1 MRKLV
6 VAEGLTLDGVM
17 QAPGDPDEDRSGGF
31 DDGGWQMPYFDEV
44 AGEAVGKSMAE
55 TGAFLFGRRT
65 YEIMASH
72 WPNVPEGDMFADVL
86 NGLPKYVA
94 SKTLQEPLAW
104 ANSNLLGQD
113 LPTAIKDIKKEDG
126 GNIVVLGSG
135 NLVQTLIEH
144 DLVDEYALMIHPLV
158 LGTGKKLFEDGLA
171 KVSLRLLDS
180 MTTTTGVVFASY
192 APEGR

>member
-31 DDGGWQMPYFDEV
+31 DHGGWQLPYFDEV

-65 YEIMASH
+65 YEIMAAH

-86 NGLPKYVA
+86 NGMPKYVA
-94 SKTLQEPLAW
+94 STTLQEPLAW
-104 ANSNLLGQD
+104 ANSNLLGED
-113 LPTAIKDIKKEDG
+113 VPTAIRKLKEEAG

-158 LGTGKKLFEDGLA
+158 LGTGRKLFEEGLH
-171 KVSLRLLDS
+171 KVSLRLVGS

>member
-17 QAPGDPDEDRSGGF
+17 QAPGHPDEDRSGGF
-31 DDGGWQMPYFDEV
+31 DHGGWQMPYFDEV

-65 YEIMASH
+65 YEIMAAH

-86 NGLPKYVA
+86 NGMPKYVA
-94 SKTLQEPLAW
+94 STTLQEPLAW
-104 ANSNLLGQD
+104 ANSKLLGED
-113 LPTAIKDIKKEDG
+113 VPTAIKALKEENG

-135 NLVQTLIEH
+135 HLVQTLIEH
-144 DLVDEYALMIHPLV
+144 DLIDEYALMIHPLV
-158 LGTGKKLFEDGLA
+158 LGTGKRLFEDGLD
-171 KVSLRLLDS
+171 KVSLRLLGS
-180 MTTTTGVVFASY
+180 MMTTTGVVYVRY

>member
-17 QAPGDPDEDRSGGF
+17 QAPGHPDEDRSGEF
-31 DDGGWQMPYFDEV
+31 EHGGWQMPYFDEV
-44 AGEAVGKSMAE
+44 AGEAVAKSMAE
-55 TGAFLFGRRT
+55 TAAFLFGRRT
-65 YEIMASH
+65 YEIMAAH
-72 WPNVPEGDMFADVL
+72 WPNAPEGDMFADVL
-86 NGLPKYVA
+86 NGMPKYLA
-94 SKTLQEPLAW
+94 STTLEEPLAW
-104 ANSNLLGQD
+104 ANSSLLGQQV
-113 LPTAIKDIKKEDG
+113 PTAIKELKAEDG

-158 LGTGKKLFEDGLA
+158 LGTGKRLFEDGLH
-171 KVSLRLLDS
+171 KVSLRLLSS

>member
-31 DDGGWQMPYFDEV
+31 DHGGWQMPYFDEV

-65 YEIMASH
+65 YEIMAAH

-86 NGLPKYVA
+86 NGMPKYVA
-94 SKTLQEPLAW
+94 STTLQEPLSW

-113 LPTAIKDIKKEDG
+113 VPTSIKELKEEDG
-126 GNIVVLGSG
+126 GTIVVLGSG

-158 LGTGKKLFEDGLA
+158 LGTGKKLFEDGLD
-171 KVSLRLLDS
+171 KLSLRLLDS

>member
-17 QAPGDPDEDRSGGF
+17 QAPGHPDEDRSGEF
-31 DDGGWQMPYFDEV
+31 EHGGWQMPYFDEV
-44 AGEAVGKSMAE
+44 AGEAVAKSMAE
-55 TGAFLFGRRT
+55 TAAFLFGRRT
-65 YEIMASH
+65 YEIMAAH
-72 WPNVPEGDMFADVL
+72 WPNAPEGDMFADVL
-86 NGLPKYVA
+86 NGMPKYVA
-94 SKTLQEPLAW
+94 STTLQEPLAW
-104 ANSNLLGQD
+104 ANSSLLGQQVS
-113 LPTAIKDIKKEDG
+113 TAIKELKEEDG

-158 LGTGKKLFEDGLA
+158 LGTGKRLFEDGLH
-171 KVSLRLLDS
+171 KVSLRLLSS

>member
-135 NLVQTLIEH
+135 NLVQTLIQH
-144 DLVDEYALMIHPLV
+144 DLIDEYALMIHPLV

>member
-17 QAPGDPDEDRSGGF
+17 QAPGDPDEDRSGDF
-31 DDGGWQMPYFDEV
+31 EYGGWQMPYFDEV

-65 YEIMASH
+65 YEIMAAH

-86 NGLPKYVA
+86 NGMPKYVA
-94 SKTLQEPLAW
+94 STTLQEPLAW
-104 ANSNLLGQD
+104 ANSDLLGEN
-113 LPTAIKDIKKEDG
+113 LPTAIEELKEQEG

-135 NLVQTLIEH
+135 NLVQTLIKH
-144 DLVDEYALMIHPLV
+144 DLIDEYALMIHPLV
-158 LGTGKKLFEDGLA
+158 LGTGKKLFEDGLD
-171 KVSLRLLDS
+171 KVSLRLLSS

>member
-17 QAPGDPDEDRSGGF
+17 QAPGHADEDRSGGF
-31 DDGGWQMPYFDEV
+31 EHGGWQMPYFDEV

-65 YEIMASH
+65 YEIMAAH

-86 NGLPKYVA
+86 NGMPKYVA
-94 SKTLQEPLAW
+94 STTLQEPLAW
-104 ANSNLLGQD
+104 ANSNLLGPD
-113 LPTAIKDIKKEDG
+113 LPTAIKELKEEDG

-144 DLVDEYALMIHPLV
+144 DLIDEYSLMIHPLV
-158 LGTGKKLFEDGLA
+158 LGTGKRLFEEGLD
-171 KVSLRLLDS
+171 KVSLRLLGS

-192 APEGR
+192 APKGR

>member
-1 MRKLV
+1 
-6 VAEGLTLDGVM
+6 
-17 QAPGDPDEDRSGGF
+17 
-31 DDGGWQMPYFDEV
+31 MPYFDEV
-44 AGEAVGKSMAE
+44 AGEAVGRSMAE

-65 YEIMASH
+65 YEIMAAH
-72 WPNVPEGDMFADVL
+72 WPNVSEGDMFADVL
-86 NGLPKYVA
+86 NGMPKYVA
-94 SKTLQEPLAW
+94 STTLQEPLAW

-113 LPTAIKDIKKEDG
+113 VPTTIKELKAEDG

-144 DLVDEYALMIHPLV
+144 DLIDEYALMIHPLV
-158 LGTGKKLFEDGLA
+158 LGTGKKLFEDGLD
-171 KVSLRLLDS
+171 KVSLRLLSS

>member
-31 DDGGWQMPYFDEV
+31 DHGGWQMPYFDEV

-65 YEIMASH
+65 YEIMAAH

-86 NGLPKYVA
+86 NGMPKYVA
-94 SKTLQEPLAW
+94 STTIQEPLSW

-113 LPTAIKDIKKEDG
+113 VPTSIKELKEEDG
-126 GNIVVLGSG
+126 GTIVVLGSG

-158 LGTGKKLFEDGLA
+158 LGTGKKLFEDGLD
-171 KVSLRLLDS
+171 KLSLRLLDS

>member
-113 LPTAIKDIKKEDG
+113 LPTAIKEIKKEDG

-144 DLVDEYALMIHPLV
+144 DLIDEYALMIHPLV

>member
-17 QAPGDPDEDRSGGF
+17 QAPGHPDEDRSGEF
-31 DDGGWQMPYFDEV
+31 EHGGWQMPYFDEV
-44 AGEAVGKSMAE
+44 AGEAVAKSMAE
-55 TGAFLFGRRT
+55 TAAFLFGRRT
-65 YEIMASH
+65 YEIMAAH
-72 WPNVPEGDMFADVL
+72 WPNAPEGDMFADVL
-86 NGLPKYVA
+86 NGMPKYVA
-94 SKTLQEPLAW
+94 STTLEEPLAW
-104 ANSNLLGQD
+104 ANSSLLGQQV
-113 LPTAIKDIKKEDG
+113 PTAIKELKAEDG

-158 LGTGKKLFEDGLA
+158 LGTGKRLFEDGLH
-171 KVSLRLLDS
+171 KVSLQLLSS

>member
-113 LPTAIKDIKKEDG
+113 LPTAIKEIKKEDG

-135 NLVQTLIEH
+135 NLVQTLIQH
-144 DLVDEYALMIHPLV
+144 DLIDEYALMIHPLV